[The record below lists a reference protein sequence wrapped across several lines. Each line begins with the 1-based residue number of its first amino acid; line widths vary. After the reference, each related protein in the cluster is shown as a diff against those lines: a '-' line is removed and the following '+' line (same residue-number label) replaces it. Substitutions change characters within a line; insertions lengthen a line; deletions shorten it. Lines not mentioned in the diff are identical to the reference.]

1 MTKTVRYKWW
11 GVDKDEDCLLIIEY
25 LTKVEALICD
35 PVDQMQEL
43 NGDLFVS
50 EYQKLIEGS
59 DRLRYLMKQ
68 MKGDKK

>member
-1 MTKTVRYKWW
+1 MTKTVKYKWW
-11 GVDKDEDCLLIIEY
+11 GSDNDDDCLLISEY
-25 LTKVEALICD
+25 LTKIEALICD
-35 PVDQMQEL
+35 PVDRMQEL
-43 NGDLFVS
+43 NGDFFVS